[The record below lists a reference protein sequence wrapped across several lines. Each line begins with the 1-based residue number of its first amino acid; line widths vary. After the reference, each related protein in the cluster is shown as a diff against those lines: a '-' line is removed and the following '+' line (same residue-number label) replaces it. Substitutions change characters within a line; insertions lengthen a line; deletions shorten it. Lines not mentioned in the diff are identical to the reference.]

1 MACAASI
8 WNWAISNFNPI
19 LFMPFK
25 TDFGRGT
32 ENKQKKSKLGHPN
45 VHISANTCLGDFKL
59 GRYLGVINSR
69 IFGDFFFTKMPPYRL
84 N

>member
-1 MACAASI
+1 MTRMYFCLWGVQYLKEMACAASI

-25 TDFGRGT
+25 TDFEGGT

-45 VHISANTCLGDFKL
+45 IQYFVQFK
-59 GRYLGVINSR
+59 N
-69 IFGDFFFTKMPPYRL
+69 D
-84 N
+84 

>member
-8 WNWAISNFNPI
+8 WNWAISNFNPN

-32 ENKQKKSKLGHPN
+32 ENKQKKSKLGHPIGHMEK
-45 VHISANTCLGDFKL
+45 VSDWCG
-59 GRYLGVINSR
+59 
-69 IFGDFFFTKMPPYRL
+69 FFYAS
-84 N
+84 

>member
-45 VHISANTCLGDFKL
+45 DVDIVLDAARD
-59 GRYLGVINSR
+59 
-69 IFGDFFFTKMPPYRL
+69 
-84 N
+84 